1 MNCPKCG
8 SEVPEGNAFCTKC
21 GAAVSAN
28 NSQQNYSQP
37 GSDNTQND
45 TQGNPQY
52 NAQGNPQFNAQGN
65 SQYNAQGNPQMNHQ
79 GFQQNYAGNGMPPY
93 GAPYM
98 DPKDHTAEFT
108 PQDISE
114 HKVFAMLPYLL
125 GTIGIIIALLAAKDS
140 KYIMF
145 HVREALK
152 LTVCTVLVGI
162 ITAVLCWT
170 VIVPIAGAV
179 CAIILLVVK
188 IICFFQVCSG
198 KAKEAAIISSFGF
211 LH

>member
-1 MNCPKCG
+1 MICPKCQ
-8 SEVPEGNAFCTKC
+8 SEVTDGSAFCTKC
-21 GAAVSAN
+21 GAALGGN
-28 NSQQNYSQP
+28 NQQNYSQP
-37 GSDNTQND
+37 EGAAPQGDNQN
-45 TQGNPQY
+45 QGNPNPQF

-65 SQYNAQGNPQMNHQ
+65 PQFNNQGY
-79 GFQQNYAGNGMPPY
+79 QQNYAGNGMPPY
-93 GAPYM
+93 GAPYV

-152 LTVCTVLVGI
+152 LTVCAILVGI
-162 ITAVLCWT
+162 VSPPHTAWASCT
-170 VIVPIAGAV
+170 RPCTHCRRAAGNSRSNT
-179 CAIILLVVK
+179 
-188 IICFFQVCSG
+188 QSG
-198 KAKEAAIISSFGF
+198 GGCGPYGAATTG
-211 LH
+211 

>member
-1 MNCPKCG
+1 MICPKCQ
-8 SEVPEGNAFCTKC
+8 SEVTDGSAFCTKC
-21 GAAVSAN
+21 GAALGGN
-28 NSQQNYSQP
+28 NQQNYSQP
-37 GSDNTQND
+37 EGTTPQGDNQN
-45 TQGNPQY
+45 QGNPNPQF
-52 NAQGNPQFNAQGN
+52 NAQGNPQFNNQG
-65 SQYNAQGNPQMNHQ
+65 Y
-79 GFQQNYAGNGMPPY
+79 QQNYAGNGMPPY
-93 GAPYM
+93 GAPYV

-152 LTVCTVLVGI
+152 LTVCAILVGI
-162 ITAVLCWT
+162 VSLLLCWT
-170 VIVPIAGAV
+170 VIVPMAGGV
-179 CAIILLVVK
+179 CAIIILVVK
-188 IICFFQVCSG
+188 IICFFQICSG
-198 KAKEAAIISSFGF
+198 KAKEAAIVSSFGF

>member
-1 MNCPKCG
+1 MICPKCG
-8 SEVPEGNAFCTKC
+8 SEVTDGSAFCTKC
-21 GAAVSAN
+21 GAAMGAN
-28 NSQQNYSQP
+28 EQQAYTQP
-37 GSDNTQND
+37 ENGMP
-45 TQGNPQY
+45 QGNQQA
-52 NAQGNPQFNAQGN
+52 NAQF
-65 SQYNAQGNPQMNHQ
+65 NAQGNPQMNNQ
-79 GFQQNYAGNGMPPY
+79 GFQQNYAGGMPPY
-93 GAPYM
+93 GAPYA
-98 DPKDHTAEFT
+98 DPKDHTAEFN
-108 PQDISE
+108 PQDISD

-140 KYIMF
+140 NYIMF

-170 VIVPIAGAV
+170 VIVPIAGGV

-188 IICFFQVCSG
+188 IICFFQVCYG
-198 KAKEAAIISSFGF
+198 KAKEAAIVSSFGF

>member
-1 MNCPKCG
+1 MICPKCG
-8 SEVPEGNAFCTKC
+8 SEVIDGSAFCTKC
-21 GAAVSAN
+21 GAAMGTN
-28 NSQQNYSQP
+28 NQQTYSQP
-37 GSDNTQND
+37 ENGMPHGDNNQTN
-45 TQGNPQY
+45 TQGNAQY
-52 NAQGNPQFNAQGN
+52 NT
-65 SQYNAQGNPQMNHQ
+65 QYNAQGNPQMNNQ

-93 GAPYM
+93 GAPYV

-152 LTVCTVLVGI
+152 LTVCGILVGI
-162 ITAVLCWT
+162 VSLLLCWT
-170 VIVPIAGAV
+170 VIVPIAGCV
-179 CAIILLVVK
+179 CAIIILVVK
-188 IICFFQVCSG
+188 IICFFQICSG
-198 KAKEAAIISSFGF
+198 KAKEAAIVSSFGF